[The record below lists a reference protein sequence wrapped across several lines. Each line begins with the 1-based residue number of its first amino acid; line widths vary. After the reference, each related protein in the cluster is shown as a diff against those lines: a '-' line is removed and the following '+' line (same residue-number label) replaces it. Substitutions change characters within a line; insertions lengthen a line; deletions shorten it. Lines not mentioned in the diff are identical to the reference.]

1 MNKKDV
7 FLFDIIKKASKEKEH
22 QWETFY
28 KLIDKEISSAVPIT
42 FDGLAALDARDGDN
56 FVITIE
62 RDTEFDFNPKIVLN
76 GKKITLTIRGSGNL
90 GSSVE
95 DVTFPGGDK
104 PLFKIGKGAVLI
116 LENIA
121 IKTKSLIR
129 MINGCVVQ
137 LNGGILV
144 FKHSVI
150 INECYM
156 GGSNQHIFPDSPP
169 SFTLGKT
176 ITGMY
181 CDIVTGNGKSI
192 VCN

>member
-1 MNKKDV
+1 MNKREV
-7 FLFDIIKKASKEKEH
+7 FLFDIIKRASKEKEYR
-22 QWETFY
+22 WETLN

-62 RDTEFDFNPKIVLN
+62 RDTVFDSNPKIVLN
-76 GKKITLTIRGSGNL
+76 GKKITLTIRGSGSL

-104 PLFKIGKGAVLI
+104 PLFKIGKGVVLI

-121 IKTKSLIR
+121 IKTKSLIH
-129 MINGCVVQ
+129 MSDGCVVQ

-156 GGSNQHIFPDSPP
+156 GGSSQNIFSDASP

-176 ITGMY
+176 INGMY
-181 CDIVTGNGKSI
+181 CDIVTGDNKSI

>member
-1 MNKKDV
+1 MNKKEV
-7 FLFDIIKKASKEKEH
+7 SLFDIIKKASKKKEH
-22 QWETFY
+22 QWETLY
-28 KLIDKEISSAVPIT
+28 KLIEEEISSAVPIT
-42 FDGLAALDARDGDN
+42 FDSLAALNSSDKGN
-56 FVITIE
+56 FVISID
-62 RDTEFDFNPKIVLN
+62 RDTKFDFNPKIVLN
-76 GKKITLTIRGSGNL
+76 GKKTTLTIKGSGNL

-95 DVTFPGGDK
+95 DVTFPGGK
-104 PLFKIGKGAVLI
+104 NPLFKIGEGAVLI

-121 IKTKSLIR
+121 IRTKRLIR

-156 GGSNQHIFPDSPP
+156 GGSNQNIFNTPP
-169 SFTLGKT
+169 NFTPGER

-181 CDIVTGNGKSI
+181 CDIVTGDSKSI
-192 VCN
+192 VYC